1 MEDDPEPDT
10 ELHFFQ
16 NFHCYLKMD
25 GIGKAKAKLALQS
38 CNNIIGAVLSSCHW
52 RAIDRGCVAEEIR
65 ANHVV
70 GCPCLYVS
78 SFSWHNTVSR
88 QVHQDC
94 LDESKLSVMI
104 HQKSN
109 MKRSSVTASQQ
120 ETMHDQAEGFDHEF
134 LHLELIWQDEL
145 SGLLREYA
153 DNAFKES

>member
-70 GCPCLYVS
+70 GCPL
-78 SFSWHNTVSR
+78 
-88 QVHQDC
+88 
-94 LDESKLSVMI
+94 I